1 MAYAGLIVA
10 SALLANANQS
20 LKSTNAQLDA
30 ANRSLTSECSE
41 RTNFELDLARQDAV
55 NSKHYQDAVNGQQ
68 PYEVRMFMQD
78 SEQPYEVRMFLQN
91 ALLPQ
96 GEPTDQVGRLL
107 WFGPRLSNVAIPTI
121 KELLDRAAAE
131 LTPEKIEQEFPQQPL
146 VQAEILHTVGIAYLY
161 AGRFCQ
167 GRRPPRAARS
177 LYKAKLGPDD
187 LETLHTMGNLALAYQ
202 AAGKLDLALPLFEET
217 NKLMKAKLGPYHQD
231 TLESLNNLPVKA
243 LKAFGLTKQLYLDT
257 LQSMNNLG
265 EAYQEAGKLD
275 LALPLLEETLRL
287 RKAKLGPDHPDTLK
301 SMDNLAE
308 AYEDAGRHDD
318 AIPLLE
324 DALDRATKRPGPF
337 PVQLAWLPLQ
347 PLRTPTTGP
356 GGSPRPSRC
365 TARPWT
371 VPPSSSAPTT
381 RSRPA

>member
-1 MAYAGLIVA
+1 MLRQIAFEEPQPPRRINRAIPAELEIIVLKAMEKNPADRYATAQELADDLRRWLEDRPIQARRPGMVRRVRSGAEGTDPVWSAAAVLLVAYAGLIVA

-30 ANRSLTSECSE
+30 ANRSLTSERSE

-161 AGRFCQ
+161 VGDFAKAVAHLE
-167 GRRPPRAARS
+167 RR
-177 LYKAKLGPDD
+177 
-187 LETLHTMGNLALAYQ
+187 
-202 AAGKLDLALPLFEET
+202 
-217 NKLMKAKLGPYHQD
+217 
-231 TLESLNNLPVKA
+231 
-243 LKAFGLTKQLYLDT
+243 
-257 LQSMNNLG
+257 
-265 EAYQEAGKLD
+265 
-275 LALPLLEETLRL
+275 
-287 RKAKLGPDHPDTLK
+287 
-301 SMDNLAE
+301 
-308 AYEDAGRHDD
+308 
-318 AIPLLE
+318 
-324 DALDRATKRPGPF
+324 GPF
-337 PVQLAWLPLQ
+337 
-347 PLRTPTTGP
+347 T
-356 GGSPRPSRC
+356 RP
-365 TARPWT
+365 
-371 VPPSSSAPTT
+371 SSAPTT
-381 RSRPA
+381 SKPSTLWATSPWPTRPPANWTWPCRCSRRRTSS